1 MERRFHA
8 YYFFLPILLLLV
20 SACNYEPH
28 APADFS
34 VHLNYENDKVYL
46 SDTAQTF
53 TREIIFSGD
62 TTVNVS
68 FSRLQIDSIYKKLV
82 DINYYALPAN
92 ITALCTER
100 VIPSGSRT
108 TLTIR
113 ENGRTKQ
120 IIYDDDC
127 HRYDSNDVRAKNI
140 RHIIAVITHMT
151 ERKPIVKNL
160 PESGF
165 ISL

>member
-1 MERRFHA
+1 MRF
-8 YYFFLPILLLLV
+8 YVDYLFCLVLLLST
-20 SACNYEPH
+20 SACSYESH

-34 VHLNYENDKVYL
+34 VNLDCGNDEVHL

-53 TREIIFSGD
+53 TRKIIFAGD
-62 TTVNVS
+62 TTVNIS
-68 FSRLQIDSIYKKLV
+68 FSRLQIDSIYKELV
-82 DINYYALPAN
+82 GINYYALPAN

-113 ENGRTKQ
+113 ENGRMKQ
-120 IIYDDDC
+120 VIYDDDC
-127 HRYDSNDVRAKNI
+127 HRYDPNDVRAKNL
-140 RHIIAVITHMT
+140 RHIVAVIIYMT
-151 ERKPIVKNL
+151 ERMPMVKNL

-165 ISL
+165 IRL